1 MTVQDIYRVLL
12 STEKI
17 VFSTK
22 FRIDEWHG
30 LAKDIPN
37 KYFDYLIDTIYSVED
52 EEDSCI
58 IIDLKS
64 QNFFS

>member
-1 MTVQDIYRVLL
+1 MQDIYRVLW
-12 STEKI
+12 STEEI

-22 FRIDEWHG
+22 YRIEEWQG

-52 EEDSCI
+52 EGYSCI
-58 IIDLKS
+58 IIVLKS
-64 QNFFS
+64 

>member
-12 STEKI
+12 STEEI
-17 VFSTK
+17 VFVTK
-22 FRIDEWHG
+22 DREEWYG

-52 EEDSCI
+52 EGYSCI
-58 IIDLKS
+58 IIVLKS
-64 QNFFS
+64 

>member
-12 STEKI
+12 STEEI

-22 FRIDEWHG
+22 YRNEEWRG
-30 LAKDIPN
+30 LAKNIPN

-52 EEDSCI
+52 EGDSCI

-64 QNFFS
+64 

>member
-12 STEKI
+12 STEEI

-22 FRIDEWHG
+22 YRIEEWHG

-37 KYFDYLIDTIYSVED
+37 KYFDYLIDTIYSVDIEGC
-52 EEDSCI
+52 SYI
-58 IIDLKS
+58 RINLKS
-64 QNFFS
+64 

>member
-1 MTVQDIYRVLL
+1 MTVQDIYRVL
-12 STEKI
+12 SSNEEI

-22 FRIDEWHG
+22 YRIEEWHG

-37 KYFDYLIDTIYSVED
+37 KYFDYLIDTIYSVADD
-52 EEDSCI
+52 EVTSCI

-64 QNFFS
+64 

>member
-1 MTVQDIYRVLL
+1 MQDIYRVLL

-22 FRIDEWHG
+22 YRIEEWYG

-37 KYFDYLIDTIYSVED
+37 KYFDYLIDTIYSVE
-52 EEDSCI
+52 EEEHSCI

-64 QNFFS
+64 

>member
-12 STEKI
+12 STEEI

-22 FRIDEWHG
+22 YRNEEWHG

-52 EEDSCI
+52 EGDSCI

-64 QNFFS
+64 

>member
-12 STEKI
+12 STEEI

-22 FRIDEWHG
+22 YGIEEWHG

-37 KYFDYLIDTIYSVED
+37 KYFDYLIVTIYSVED
-52 EEDSCI
+52 EGNSCI
-58 IIDLKS
+58 IINLKS
-64 QNFFS
+64 

>member
-12 STEKI
+12 STEEI

-22 FRIDEWHG
+22 YRNEEWHG
-30 LAKDIPN
+30 MTKDIPI

-52 EEDSCI
+52 EGDSCI

-64 QNFFS
+64 

>member
-12 STEKI
+12 STEEI
-17 VFSTK
+17 VLSTK
-22 FRIDEWHG
+22 YRIEEWHG
-30 LAKDIPN
+30 LAKDIPI

-52 EEDSCI
+52 EGDSCI

-64 QNFFS
+64 

>member
-12 STEKI
+12 STEEI
-17 VFSTK
+17 VFSATY
-22 FRIDEWHG
+22 RIEEWHG

-37 KYFDYLIDTIYSVED
+37 KYFDYLIDTIHSVDDEGYSY
-52 EEDSCI
+52 I

-64 QNFFS
+64 

>member
-12 STEKI
+12 STEEI

-22 FRIDEWHG
+22 YRNEEWNG
-30 LAKDIPN
+30 LAKDIPI

-52 EEDSCI
+52 EGDSCI

-64 QNFFS
+64 

>member
-1 MTVQDIYRVLL
+1 MVVQDIYRVLL

-22 FRIDEWHG
+22 YRIDEWHG

-37 KYFDYLIDTIYSVED
+37 KYFDYLIDTIYSA
-52 EEDSCI
+52 EEEEGSCI

-64 QNFFS
+64 QKFFS

>member
-12 STEKI
+12 STEEI
-17 VFSTK
+17 VFSTNY
-22 FRIDEWHG
+22 RIEEWHG

-37 KYFDYLIDTIYSVED
+37 KYFDYLIDNIYSVED
-52 EEDSCI
+52 EGYSCI

-64 QNFFS
+64 

>member
-12 STEKI
+12 STEEI

-22 FRIDEWHG
+22 YIIEEWHG

-52 EEDSCI
+52 EGYSCI
-58 IIDLKS
+58 IIVLKS
-64 QNFFS
+64 

>member
-1 MTVQDIYRVLL
+1 MQDIYRVLL
-12 STEKI
+12 STEEI

-22 FRIDEWHG
+22 HRIEEWYG

-52 EEDSCI
+52 EGYSCI
-58 IIDLKS
+58 IIVLKS
-64 QNFFS
+64 

>member
-12 STEKI
+12 STEEI
-17 VFSTK
+17 VFSTTY
-22 FRIDEWHG
+22 RIEEWHG

-37 KYFDYLIDTIYSVED
+37 KYFDYLIDTIYSVNYEGY
-52 EEDSCI
+52 SYI

-64 QNFFS
+64 

>member
-58 IIDLKS
+58 IIVLKS

>member
-12 STEKI
+12 SNEEI

-22 FRIDEWHG
+22 NRIEEWHG

-52 EEDSCI
+52 DGYSCI
-58 IIDLKS
+58 IIVLQS
-64 QNFFS
+64 